1 MEQVTKSSEPPR
13 DYQIFIQEQT
23 EIISEYDEAVE
34 ASQVLAEL
42 RHEGITIE
50 FARPRADAPEPQL
63 LKYCSMPPKPVYPF
77 AGLEFLCSDLN
88 PDFQP

>member
-1 MEQVTKSSEPPR
+1 MEQVTKSSEPLR

-42 RHEGITIE
+42 RHDGIINE
-50 FARPRADAPEPQL
+50 FARPRDDAPEQQL
-63 LKYCSMPPKPVYPF
+63 LKYCSMPPKPVYF
-77 AGLEFLCSDLN
+77 CAGLEFPCSDLN